1 MKTIRFLVL
10 PVAALLLSDCR
21 KAGDKLTDRSQEAA
35 AVGDVSFARSTFEA
49 LARGESVAADK
60 IDWSVFTSL
69 GHNVGASYVALT
81 SEVEKEKF
89 VTGFITQFATS
100 FRESGGKLE
109 DFTNWRVMSHNALRT
124 EVAADS
130 PNGDLTVI
138 VSERDGRE
146 RVASIKI
153 LK

>member
-1 MKTIRFLVL
+1 MKAIHLLML
-10 PVAALLLSDCR
+10 PVAALCLSDCR
-21 KAGDKLTDRSQEAA
+21 KFGDKIADRNHDVAA
-35 AVGDVSFARSTFEA
+35 AGDVSFARSTFEA
-49 LARGESVAADK
+49 LARGETEVADK
-60 IDWSVFTSL
+60 IDWPVFTSL
-69 GHNVGASYVALT
+69 GHNVGVSYVALT

-109 DFTNWRVMSHNALRT
+109 DFANWRVMSQNALRT

-138 VSERDGRE
+138 VSERDGKE
-146 RVASIKI
+146 RVSSIRI